1 MNALR
6 RLGADFATNY
16 LYPMQKTLFFFAA
29 ALGSLALGAQSLVV
43 TSMDSVAYANSH
55 NMTQATA
62 HIAVK
67 NTSAATKDYQVIRRK
82 VGTTGIVDSNYFCW
96 DLCYPTWANQ
106 SQGTVTIAPNG
117 VANDFS
123 GYAYVRDTSANGQD
137 TIWYTF
143 VNVADP
149 NDSLQ
154 ARVVFAM
161 NRYVATPE
169 SMLPVLRL
177 APQPAQ
183 AGQWVSGIPVD
194 VQKVEWLDALGRVA
208 RREES
213 VVNGAVRA
221 PEAPGLWLLRS
232 YHAGGVRTTKVTV
245 R

>member
-1 MNALR
+1 M
-6 RLGADFATNY
+6 FATKY
-16 LYPMQKTLFFFAA
+16 LYSMQKILFVILTTATA
-29 ALGSLALGAQSLVV
+29 VTVNAQSLTV

-55 NMTQATA
+55 NAVQATA
-62 HIAVK
+62 HIVVK
-67 NTSAATKDYQVIRRK
+67 NTSTSLKEYKVIRRK
-82 VGTTGIVDSNYFCW
+82 VGSTGLVDSNYFCW

-106 SQGTVTIAPNG
+106 SQGTVSIAPNA

-143 VNVADP
+143 MNANDS

-154 ARVVFAM
+154 VPVVYVF

-169 SMLPVLRL
+169 SMLPEVRL
-177 APQPAQ
+177 APQPAV
-183 AGQWVSGIPVD
+183 AGQWVRGLPVD
-194 VQKVEWLDALGRVA
+194 VQRVEWLDALGRVA
-208 RREES
+208 SLNAE
-213 VVNGAVRA
+213 VVDGAVRV
-221 PEAPGLWLLRS
+221 PSTSGLWLLRS